1 MQNITPGGYA
11 MSAYLSQDE
20 RDELQSLKQDLLG
33 PVKSFAAEVGKDTVG
48 DAKRFYADK
57 ARKAQQGA
65 ALAKEKAKC
74 QAEELRREQDRMR
87 RRRRVMVKRALIV
100 LALIALFCVAVLY
113 ITLAAHAEVPCAE
126 AAVCAE
132 TGAPGGIPDW
142 SDEVGTG
149 GAEQIP
155 KR

>member
-1 MQNITPGGYA
+1 

-48 DAKRFYADK
+48 DAKRFYTDK
-57 ARKAQQGA
+57 ARQAQQSA
-65 ALAKEKAKC
+65 ALAKEKARR

-87 RRRRVMVKRALIV
+87 RRRRVMVKRTLIV

-113 ITLAAHAEVPCAE
+113 IALAAHAELPCAE

-142 SDEVGTG
+142 SGEVGTG

>member
-1 MQNITPGGYA
+1 

-33 PVKSFAAEVGKDTVG
+33 PVKTFAAEVGKDTVG
-48 DAKRFYADK
+48 DAKRFYTDK
-57 ARKAQQGA
+57 AWQAQQSA
-65 ALAKEKAKC
+65 ALAKDRAKR

-87 RRRRVMVKRALIV
+87 RRRKVMVKRTLIV

-113 ITLAAHAEVPCAE
+113 IALAAHAEVPCAE

-142 SDEVGTG
+142 SGEVGTG

>member
-1 MQNITPGGYA
+1 

-48 DAKRFYADK
+48 DAKRFYTDK
-57 ARKAQQGA
+57 AWQAQQSA
-65 ALAKEKAKC
+65 ALAKDRAKR

-87 RRRRVMVKRALIV
+87 RRRKVMVKRTLIV

-113 ITLAAHAEVPCAE
+113 IALAAHAEVPCAE

-142 SDEVGTG
+142 SGEVGTG